1 MNSSF
6 IDFKSYLSNE
16 KYASSSTI
24 TKYNYE
30 IGKLIYFLN
39 DQLNINEIKD
49 IKTTHL
55 RQYLEFIRTNFN
67 YLPTSIS
74 NKIAVIKSFFR
85 YLVDSETLTL
95 NPAQNLKTPSK
106 PKRIPKY
113 LNEIELAKLLSSP
126 NRITNSRAKKFL
138 IRDKLLLHLFAYAGL
153 RKSELIKL
161 NWEDINLGSKHLII
175 RNSKNKTDR
184 IIPLHSKI
192 EELLDLYLPLRLP
205 LLDKA
210 LITGENGKRIN
221 KNSLQNIFTRHLN
234 LSGLK
239 QKKYTIHSLRHTFAT
254 NLLKRNVD
262 IYKIKKLLGHRSIE
276 STEIYLHA
284 TGKELCDSIALL

>member
-6 IDFKSYLSNE
+6 TAFKSFLSNE
-16 KYASSSTI
+16 KYASTSTI

-39 DQLNINEIKD
+39 DQLNIND
-49 IKTTHL
+49 IENVKTTHL
-55 RQYLEFIRTNFN
+55 RQYLEFIKINYN
-67 YLPTSIS
+67 YLPTSVS

-85 YLVDSETLTL
+85 YLVDSETLTV
-95 NPAQNLKTPSK
+95 NPARNLKTPSK

-126 NRITNSRAKKFL
+126 NRITNSRVKKFS
-138 IRDKLLLHLFAYAGL
+138 IRDKLILYLFAYAGL

-161 NWEDINLGSKHLII
+161 NWEDINLGSKNLVI
-175 RNSKNKTDR
+175 RNSKNRTDR
-184 IIPLHSKI
+184 IIPLHNKV

-205 LLDKA
+205 LIDKA
-210 LITGENGKRIN
+210 LIVGENGKRIN
-221 KNSLQNIFTRHLN
+221 KNSLQNIFTRYLC
-234 LSGLK
+234 LSGLR

-284 TGKELCDSIALL
+284 TAKELCDSVALL

>member
-1 MNSSF
+1 M
-6 IDFKSYLSNE
+6 
-16 KYASSSTI
+16 
-24 TKYNYE
+24 
-30 IGKLIYFLN
+30 
-39 DQLNINEIKD
+39 
-49 IKTTHL
+49 
-55 RQYLEFIRTNFN
+55 
-67 YLPTSIS
+67 
-74 NKIAVIKSFFR
+74 
-85 YLVDSETLTL
+85 
-95 NPAQNLKTPSK
+95 PSK
-106 PKRIPKY
+106 AKRIPKY

-126 NRITNSRAKKFL
+126 DRVTTPRTKKFSV
-138 IRDKLLLHLFAYAGL
+138 RDKLILYLFSYAGL

-161 NWEDINLGSKHLII
+161 NWEDINLGSKYLII

-184 IIPLHSKI
+184 IIPLHGKI

-210 LITGENGKRIN
+210 LIAGENGKRIN
-221 KNSLQNIFTRHLN
+221 KNSLQDIFTRCLN

-284 TGKELCDSIALL
+284 TAKELTDSVALL